1 MLVIAQHT
9 NITDPT
15 AFWAKAQS
23 VVGATPAGTS
33 VLSVFPS
40 QDGKT
45 GTCIWEAGS
54 ADQLQQFLDT
64 ASEGLATNYCYEVNE
79 AMAIGLPE
87 RKKDAVLNRPLSC
100 FLILRAAMRLFFIC
114 TKFIYTDYL
123 LH

>member
-9 NITDPT
+9 NITDPA

-23 VVGATPAGTS
+23 VIGATPAGTN

-45 GTCIWEAGS
+45 GTCVWEAGS
-54 ADQLQQFLDT
+54 VEELQKFLDS

-79 AMAIGLPE
+79 ANAIGLPE
-87 RKKDAVLNRPLSC
+87 RKKAEALS
-100 FLILRAAMRLFFIC
+100 
-114 TKFIYTDYL
+114 
-123 LH
+123 

>member
-9 NITDPT
+9 NITDPA

-45 GTCIWEAGS
+45 GTCIWEAGNV
-54 ADQLQQFLDT
+54 AELQQFLDT
-64 ASEGLATNYCYEVNE
+64 ASEGLATNFCYEVNE
-79 AMAIGLPE
+79 TAALGLPE
-87 RKKDAVLNRPLSC
+87 RKKEAILN
-100 FLILRAAMRLFFIC
+100 
-114 TKFIYTDYL
+114 
-123 LH
+123 

>member
-9 NITDPT
+9 NITDPA

-23 VVGATPAGTS
+23 VVGNTPPGTS

-54 ADQLQQFLDT
+54 AEQLQQFLD
-64 ASEGLATNYCYEVNE
+64 SFEICVKLAF
-79 AMAIGLPE
+79 
-87 RKKDAVLNRPLSC
+87 LNRA
-100 FLILRAAMRLFFIC
+100 FRLA
-114 TKFIYTDYL
+114 
-123 LH
+123 